1 MSSSDKSSKDDIR
14 SQLSDMQKR
23 LFSKKSSSSHHDAFK
38 ESTSFNLLQLPHQH
52 PLFQHHDQENALAT
66 LLHPERRSGDEL
78 PLPTIKRS
86 KKADKLH
93 SSLPLGAESKGN
105 DMNFVVGLS
114 ENLLTECRR
123 LNADNTKLK
132 LKLKQAL
139 QEVQTLKEETGK
151 LSNSNQTYISNESE
165 LKDKNWQLESQI
177 SSLKE
182 DIKILEKS
190 NDKLKVLQEDMSGQ
204 LNQITKNNDELDI
217 TNSLLLKK
225 LKDLETKYE
234 KDTKELSERVENLND
249 ENDNLQSKLAATTVV
264 EPDAG
269 TEGAIKTF
277 KEAQNAPDANSG
289 VYVSGLESILKELE
303 QFQGTN
309 NGSKMATIDNAISR
323 LRDHIDKVSSGD
335 SNTRSLK
342 HTQSTPSK
350 SEEEVY
356 ASLEFP
362 LSKALAVL
370 HANSVS
376 EPSVNSDA
384 GWDQFLGQN
393 VERTPSKPKH
403 GDIIQQFDGDEVA
416 DQSYHLNISVEGSPT
431 TMEQTTPHKNK
442 HSVEDVF
449 QLIDTLLKSDEQ
461 DRKFRDLFE
470 SRGMKLLSTVEYQ
483 KLVDHAKTIEPII
496 EETPAVLKTKLME
509 LDQNARSLNRPDL
522 KYLTDHAKQLGYV
535 VIDSEKYNKLNGF
548 GKNPS
553 IDYLVKKAKEHNKV
567 LISNDELDNI
577 LNPNEEQIK
586 THAEKLHLKV
596 FTESEVAALKTPP
609 LSAVKSLASE
619 HDHVLVSSDEHSTT
633 HKMIDSP
640 TLDYLKKHLDTH
652 EHTSM
657 SNKELQ
663 ELLERAKNP
672 SVDEVKQHAHKRGLT
687 ALPKEE
693 HEKLS
698 FLAHNPSLGHI
709 EQCAEKMGY
718 AVVERKSWDTLNT
731 MSSDP
736 PVTHIRDLA
745 TKNKMMLLPASEYDE
760 LKRLS
765 SQPDMEHIKK
775 AAAKMKY
782 SVITNDNYE
791 ELKRRVEDPSVEE
804 LESAAQKK
812 NYKMVTNDDY
822 LSIIK
827 RADEPDLEHIK
838 EAATKMKYS
847 VITNDNY
854 EELKRRVEDPS
865 VEELESAAQKKNYKM
880 VTNDDYL
887 SIIKRADEPDL
898 EHIRHASSKLDY
910 RVVSNSDF
918 EELQRRVNE
927 PTIEEIL
934 SRATK
939 LGVVV
944 VGGEVY
950 QRLCSPSVQDLQAH
964 CDKLQLH
971 LCPRTEF
978 EEISD
983 KLDNPKMDYLVECAE
998 KHQLTVINNK
1008 ELAILKEKANEPD
1021 LAHLEEKSR
1030 LRNHVIVPE
1039 DRFKLMERQIS
1050 NPSVEELKSLA
1061 KSIDYVV
1068 LDEQEFNKLKNPSRS
1083 MLEKSAAVYGCS
1095 FVTTDELERLKQHE
1109 KAPTKEFIVSKASEK
1124 GLVVIPK
1131 KEYDELNV
1139 DANNPSKEHLAQKAK
1154 EIGFVAIPMRD
1165 HESSRSQLDN
1175 PTIDFLREKAK
1186 LYDQDLISSSTLAAM
1201 QECVSNPSLE
1211 FLNEKVANYNS
1222 TVVDT
1227 KRYNELVELD
1237 ISPNAEKLKEKAHEI
1252 GCDVVEQEE
1261 LVELRRI
1268 RDDPNVDD
1276 VSRMAAALELAV
1288 LSESERDELS
1298 HCIESP
1304 TVDYLKEH
1312 ANKLN
1317 YTMIE
1322 TPVYD
1327 ELKVFVESPSK
1338 EFITEKAHS
1347 AGLAAVPEEE
1357 YLLLCH
1363 RANDPDLDELM
1374 AQAKT
1379 KKMTLINIDEL
1390 EKLHSQLTDPNI
1402 EYLSQHV
1409 EEAGC
1414 VMMTKE
1420 ELATM
1425 KLQVESPT
1433 DEYLKEKCGKL
1444 KLATLPESELI
1455 NLRSMVESPSVD
1467 FLAEKAEAQDYKVI
1481 KNSDYLAMVR
1491 NIESPD
1497 LEYLKLHA
1505 GSKEMQLIGVSD
1517 LASLHS
1523 RIENPSR
1530 EYLSEHAEKVDNVM
1544 VSKDEIAALKLQ
1556 VESPTDEYLKEK
1568 CGKLKLAT
1576 LPESEL
1582 INLRS
1587 MVESP
1592 SVDFLAEK
1600 AEAQDYKVIK
1610 NSDYLAMVRNIESP
1624 DLEYL
1629 KSRAGH
1635 LDLVLIS
1642 DSEHKALLEP
1652 DRASIE
1658 ASALALGLATIP
1670 QADLEKLKEISDAP
1684 DLVYLKAKAESLG
1697 YELIQ
1702 CEDLATL
1709 HTTIDNP
1716 RKEFLQQKADSL
1728 GCVIISKT
1736 ELDQLRSTTSRPE
1749 ANTGTRGASKSENP
1763 TALADEE
1770 AQSRTK
1776 LSHELCAAH
1785 DDDSAVRKMREF
1797 LNDRGY
1803 TIIPIAVSRSSSNTT
1818 NLNEYDD
1825 AGNSFEATRNQQSQT
1840 NAEDSTKNHH
1850 QLQRTISE
1858 NTLANAANLRSLS
1871 LVPDSEFISLKK
1883 DRLGKERLEKR
1894 VKEVVN
1900 ELYGLKSALVE
1911 KKDVIRSLES
1921 EVLQFECPVSKEH
1934 IRSCAT
1940 DLGLLC
1946 ISATYYVGTTTHPRP
1961 DVDHVKILPASYF
1974 NQLLKY
1980 KSSSVEKISND
1991 AFERFAKKRGYVK
2004 KDLGAPD
2011 MALVQPG
2018 SGIDAKF
2025 SPPSHTLVRGGQ
2037 DGTHTPPVVPIQR
2050 HLPHSSSLRS
2060 NLSEFSTTSLR
2071 STGMFSMATDVSFTD
2086 KLMIPAI
2093 TQVVIG
2099 EYLFKYYRRFGSAFS
2114 AIAETRHERYFW
2126 VHPYSLTLYWSESNP
2141 VLSNPASRK
2150 TRAAAIVDVDS
2161 VEDNNPIP
2169 TGLYHKSIIVR
2180 STDRSIKI
2188 TCATRQ
2194 RHNIWYNA
2202 LRYLIHRNIDDLS
2215 VDMEGG
2221 EDGDADVDTD
2231 DDIDASPILHM
2242 MQIPKSTSHKNLDA
2256 LRDTGDRR
2264 AFPRPKRISSQEGIK
2279 TPRTP
2284 GGVSRLLSFRRS

>member
-827 RADEPDLEHIK
+827 RADEPDLEHI
-838 EAATKMKYS
+838 
-847 VITNDNY
+847 
-854 EELKRRVEDPS
+854 
-865 VEELESAAQKKNYKM
+865 
-880 VTNDDYL
+880 
-887 SIIKRADEPDL
+887 
-898 EHIRHASSKLDY
+898 RHASSKLDY

-1425 KLQVESPT
+1425 
-1433 DEYLKEKCGKL
+1433 
-1444 KLATLPESELI
+1444 
-1455 NLRSMVESPSVD
+1455 
-1467 FLAEKAEAQDYKVI
+1467 
-1481 KNSDYLAMVR
+1481 
-1491 NIESPD
+1491 
-1497 LEYLKLHA
+1497 
-1505 GSKEMQLIGVSD
+1505 
-1517 LASLHS
+1517 
-1523 RIENPSR
+1523 
-1530 EYLSEHAEKVDNVM
+1530 
-1544 VSKDEIAALKLQ
+1544 KLQ